1 MRERLL
7 EGKICVMGLRLWSMS
22 DSIDRWP
29 PPPPASG
36 RRGAAP
42 RRRFRPPE
50 RHAHWVDRDHVEDE
64 PREDAPNLLWWV
76 LGALLAFAVLSVM
89 IRMFLVT

>member
-1 MRERLL
+1 MP
-7 EGKICVMGLRLWSMS
+7 
-22 DSIDRWP
+22 DPIDHW
-29 PPPPASG
+29 PPPPASEQ
-36 RRGAAP
+36 RAERP